1 MTTVLLSILQHISEK
16 GKAFVSLFML
26 ITHSDI
32 LYYNLLFHTLFKGGE
47 GEEPQKLK
55 TTPLKLADD
64 QSHDNSTLC

>member
-1 MTTVLLSILQHISEK
+1 ME
-16 GKAFVSLFML
+16 
-26 ITHSDI
+26 
-32 LYYNLLFHTLFKGGE
+32 GGE